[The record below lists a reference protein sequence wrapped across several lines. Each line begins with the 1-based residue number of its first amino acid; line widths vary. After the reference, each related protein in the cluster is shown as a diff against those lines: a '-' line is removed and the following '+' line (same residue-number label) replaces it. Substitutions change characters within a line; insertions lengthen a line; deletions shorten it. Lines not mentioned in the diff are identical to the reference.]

1 MTQSTKDQGK
11 AQSNNSE
18 TLQQSKMIN
27 KNYQSVHN
35 ENQELKSHNPAHFK
49 AHDYTSV
56 PVEEKH
62 PVRPGR
68 STMDDMQHGRL
79 MKNKDG
85 NTYEL
90 IFSTNRSH

>member
-49 AHDYTSV
+49 AHDYTCSCRRKASC
-56 PVEEKH
+56 EAGEKH
-62 PVRPGR
+62 DGR
-68 STMDDMQHGRL
+68 HATRAFDEKQGREYL
-79 MKNKDG
+79 
-85 NTYEL
+85 
-90 IFSTNRSH
+90 